1 MTFENSKHFNLLPS
15 SKIEFSFGTFFFLDK
30 IVVSELNEGI
40 HFDWD
45 KIEQVISSIADH
57 YGDNFK
63 VAFLSNRMNS
73 YSIEPQLWV
82 DFYKDYNFIVATAIV
97 AYNDFNFKNASL
109 EKHFSQTSVKRCETL
124 DEAID
129 WIQNL
134 NEFN

>member
-1 MTFENSKHFNLLPS
+1 MTFENSKYFNLLPN

-30 IVVSELNEGI
+30 IIISELHEGI

-45 KIEQVISSIADH
+45 KIEQVISEIAEH

-63 VAFLSNRMNS
+63 VAFLSNRINS

-82 DFYKDYNFIVATAIV
+82 DFYKDYHFIVATAIV
-97 AYNDFNFKNASL
+97 AYNDFNYKNAAL
-109 EKHFSQTSVKRCETL
+109 EKHFSKNSIKRCETL
-124 DEAID
+124 DEAME

-134 NEFN
+134 NEFS

>member
-1 MTFENSKHFNLLPS
+1 MTFENSKYFNLLPN

-30 IVVSELNEGI
+30 IIISELHEGI

-45 KIEQVISSIADH
+45 KIEQVISEIAEH

-63 VAFLSNRMNS
+63 VAFLSNRINS

-82 DFYKDYNFIVATAIV
+82 DFYKDYHFIVATAIV
-97 AYNDFNFKNASL
+97 AYNDFNYKNSAL
-109 EKHFSQTSVKRCETL
+109 EKHFSKNSIKRCETL
-124 DEAID
+124 DEAME

-134 NEFN
+134 NEFS